1 MAQRRRKASKGE
13 NIQHVANR
21 RLTQYHKCYLYIVL
35 AFAVLT
41 AFQVES
47 KVVSKV
53 NFQLCAYQLLAML
66 YIWFPATVFFI
77 IGFHSVSS
85 SQ

>member
-13 NIQHVANR
+13 NIQHMENR

-35 AFAVLT
+35 AFTILT
-41 AFQVES
+41 AFQVEF

-53 NFQLCAYQLLAML
+53 NC
-66 YIWFPATVFFI
+66 
-77 IGFHSVSS
+77 
-85 SQ
+85 